1 MVAPNTRPILYL
13 SFRSHASRDARSL
26 RAVRGRTPT
35 WGRRLYLR
43 LRMHL
48 LCVLRGDADSH
59 LPQLSRSAGSTTAP
73 ALGERS
79 CLTSATGGRHRRPLT
94 TKASTRSAMIPLRQ
108 VGILTIAASGL
119 VLAGPHRGL
128 QPTVHRDAGCQVRGV
143 WELVSVSRNGKDQP
157 LAGYRGMKVL
167 TDRHFMFVGQAAKRD
182 TLPLK
187 TETDTLRA
195 YQMSGGAGTY
205 SHRR

>member
-1 MVAPNTRPILYL
+1 
-13 SFRSHASRDARSL
+13 
-26 RAVRGRTPT
+26 
-35 WGRRLYLR
+35 
-43 LRMHL
+43 
-48 LCVLRGDADSH
+48 
-59 LPQLSRSAGSTTAP
+59 
-73 ALGERS
+73 
-79 CLTSATGGRHRRPLT
+79 
-94 TKASTRSAMIPLRQ
+94 MIPLRQ

-187 TETDTLRA
+187 TEMDTLRA

-205 SHRR
+205 TTSGTTYTEHIEIFVIPSWIGTSFRARCRIEGGLWYHSFTDPNDTTAGPGPYQHFIEVWRRLE

>member
-1 MVAPNTRPILYL
+1 MIL
-13 SFRSHASRDARSL
+13 L
-26 RAVRGRTPT
+26 R
-35 WGRRLYLR
+35 
-43 LRMHL
+43 H
-48 LCVLRGDADSH
+48 
-59 LPQLSRSAGSTTAP
+59 
-73 ALGERS
+73 
-79 CLTSATGGRHRRPLT
+79 
-94 TKASTRSAMIPLRQ
+94 

-119 VLAGPHRGL
+119 VLSGPHRAL
-128 QPTVHRDAGCQVRGV
+128 QSTVHRDAGCQVRGV
-143 WELVSVSRNGKDQP
+143 WELVSVSRNGKGQP

-205 SHRR
+205 TTSGTTYTEHIEIFVIPSWIGTSFRARCRIEGGLWYHSFTDPNDTTAGPGPYQHFIEVWRRLE